1 MSPTSPLATIYK
13 VLQHVQAAAQTNTGI
28 FRKNEAATRAALIDP
43 VLRALGWDTANVQM
57 VEPEKTLSNELRI
70 DYLLNDPNGQPW
82 VVVEAKCL
90 DSSLDKYGY
99 VGKILGYAL
108 TLNVQ
113 TVCITDGITWHLH
126 THLQYGKSEPVVFSL
141 SGDDLLPAA
150 NELIRWLDAAQSGH
164 GLGLHT
170 DNSQKVP
177 EQEITPSINRLQ
189 VRAESQRIRI
199 KSLREKPES
208 VSAHFIDLTELNST
222 SIQPG
227 QKPTQLR
234 LPNGTIK
241 PITIWKDILLEVCY
255 LVLSTNDSLPLPF
268 PDKAGKKRS
277 LFSYTK
283 PEGGSSTLT
292 SYKGNPVF
300 ILTHYS
306 AADCIANALYAAQQ
320 LLPSQRK
327 TSLAVSF

>member
-1 MSPTSPLATIYK
+1 MTPSSPITAIYQ
-13 VLQHVQAAAQTNTGI
+13 VLQHVQAVAQADANI

-70 DYLLNDPNGQPW
+70 DYLLNDPTGQPW
-82 VVVEAKCL
+82 VVIEAKCL
-90 DSSLDKYGY
+90 GSSLDKYGY

-108 TLNVQ
+108 TLNVH

-126 THLQYGKSEPVVFSL
+126 THLQHGKSEPVVFSL
-141 SGDDLLPAA
+141 LETDLLPAA
-150 NELIRWLDAAQSGH
+150 NELIRWLDAAQAGH
-164 GLGLHT
+164 GIPPIGNLIESVTEVASSQLG
-170 DNSQKVP
+170 KK
-177 EQEITPSINRLQ
+177 
-189 VRAESQRIRI
+189 AEVQRIRI
-199 KSLREKPES
+199 KALKEKSDS
-208 VSAHFIDLTELNST
+208 VSAHFTDLTQLNST

-227 QKPTQLR
+227 QKPKQLR

-241 PITIWKDILLEVCY
+241 PIAIWKDILLEVCY
-255 LVLSTNDSLPLPF
+255 LVLSTNSNLVLPF
-268 PDKAGKKRS
+268 PDKAGKKRF
-277 LFSYTK
+277 LFSFTK

-292 SYKGNPVF
+292 SYQGRPAF

-327 TSLAVSF
+327 TNMAVSF

>member
-1 MSPTSPLATIYK
+1 MTPSSPIAAIYQ
-13 VLQHVQAAAQTNTGI
+13 VLQHVQAVAQADANI

-70 DYLLNDPNGQPW
+70 DYLLNDPTGQPW
-82 VVVEAKCL
+82 VVIEAKCL
-90 DSSLDKYGY
+90 GSSLDKYGY

-108 TLNVQ
+108 TLNVH

-126 THLQYGKSEPVVFSL
+126 THLQHGKSEPVVFSL
-141 SGDDLLPAA
+141 LETDLLPAA
-150 NELIRWLDAAQSGH
+150 NELIRWLDAAQAGH
-164 GLGLHT
+164 GIPPIGNLIESVTEIASSQLG
-170 DNSQKVP
+170 KK
-177 EQEITPSINRLQ
+177 
-189 VRAESQRIRI
+189 AEVQRIRI
-199 KSLREKPES
+199 KALKEKS
-208 VSAHFIDLTELNST
+208 DLVSAHFTDLTQLNST

-227 QKPTQLR
+227 QKPKQLR

-241 PITIWKDILLEVCY
+241 PIAIWKDILLEVCY
-255 LVLSTNDSLPLPF
+255 LVLSTNSNLVLPF
-268 PDKAGKKRS
+268 PDKAGKKRF
-277 LFSYTK
+277 LFSFTK

-292 SYKGNPVF
+292 SYQGRPAF

-327 TSLAVSF
+327 TNMAVSF

>member
-1 MSPTSPLATIYK
+1 MTPSSPIAAIYQ
-13 VLQHVQAAAQTNTGI
+13 VLQHVQAVAQADANI

-70 DYLLNDPNGQPW
+70 DYLLNDPTGQPW
-82 VVVEAKCL
+82 VVIEAKCL
-90 DSSLDKYGY
+90 GSSLDKYGY

-108 TLNVQ
+108 TLNVH

-126 THLQYGKSEPVVFSL
+126 THLQHGKSEPVVFSL
-141 SGDDLLPAA
+141 LETDLLPAA
-150 NELIRWLDAAQSGH
+150 NELIRWLDAAQAGH
-164 GLGLHT
+164 GIPPIGNLIESVTEVASSQLG
-170 DNSQKVP
+170 KK
-177 EQEITPSINRLQ
+177 
-189 VRAESQRIRI
+189 AEVQRIRI
-199 KSLREKPES
+199 KALKEESDS
-208 VSAHFIDLTELNST
+208 VSAHFTDLTQLNST

-227 QKPTQLR
+227 QKPKQLR

-241 PITIWKDILLEVCY
+241 PIAIWKDILLEVCY
-255 LVLSTNDSLPLPF
+255 LVLSTNSNLVLPF
-268 PDKAGKKRS
+268 PDKAGKKRF
-277 LFSYTK
+277 LFSFTK

-292 SYKGNPVF
+292 SYQGRPAF

-327 TSLAVSF
+327 TNMAVSF

>member
-1 MSPTSPLATIYK
+1 MTPSSPIAAIYQ
-13 VLQHVQAAAQTNTGI
+13 VLQHVQAVAQADANI

-70 DYLLNDPNGQPW
+70 DYLLNDPTGQPW
-82 VVVEAKCL
+82 VVIEAKCL
-90 DSSLDKYGY
+90 GSSLDKYGY

-108 TLNVQ
+108 TLNVH

-126 THLQYGKSEPVVFSL
+126 THLQHGKSEPVVFSL
-141 SGDDLLPAA
+141 LETDLLPAA
-150 NELIRWLDAAQSGH
+150 NELIRWLDAAQAGH
-164 GLGLHT
+164 GIPPIGNLIESVTEVASSQLG
-170 DNSQKVP
+170 KK
-177 EQEITPSINRLQ
+177 
-189 VRAESQRIRI
+189 AEVQRIRI
-199 KSLREKPES
+199 KALKEESDS
-208 VSAHFIDLTELNST
+208 VSAHFTDLTQLNST

-227 QKPTQLR
+227 QKPKQLR

-241 PITIWKDILLEVCY
+241 PIAIWKDILLEVCY
-255 LVLSTNDSLPLPF
+255 LVLSTNSNLVLPF
-268 PDKAGKKRS
+268 PDKAGKKRF
-277 LFSYTK
+277 LFSFTK

-292 SYKGNPVF
+292 SYQGRPAF

-306 AADCIANALYAAQQ
+306 AADCIANALHAAQQ

-327 TSLAVSF
+327 TNMAVSF

>member
-1 MSPTSPLATIYK
+1 MTPSSPIAAIYQ
-13 VLQHVQAAAQTNTGI
+13 VLQHVQAVAQADANI

-70 DYLLNDPNGQPW
+70 DYLLNDPTGQPW
-82 VVVEAKCL
+82 VVIEAKCL
-90 DSSLDKYGY
+90 GSSLDKYGY

-108 TLNVQ
+108 TLNVH

-126 THLQYGKSEPVVFSL
+126 THLQHGKSEPVVFSL
-141 SGDDLLPAA
+141 LETDLLPAA
-150 NELIRWLDAAQSGH
+150 NELIRWLDAAQAGH
-164 GLGLHT
+164 GIPPIGNLIESVTEIASSQLG
-170 DNSQKVP
+170 KK
-177 EQEITPSINRLQ
+177 
-189 VRAESQRIRI
+189 AEVQRIRI
-199 KSLREKPES
+199 KALKEKSDS
-208 VSAHFIDLTELNST
+208 VSAHFTDLTQLNST

-227 QKPTQLR
+227 QKPKQLR

-241 PITIWKDILLEVCY
+241 PIAIWKDILLEVCY
-255 LVLSTNDSLPLPF
+255 LVLSTNSNLVLPF
-268 PDKAGKKRS
+268 PDKAGKKRF
-277 LFSYTK
+277 LFSFTK

-292 SYKGNPVF
+292 SYQGRPAF

-327 TSLAVSF
+327 TNMAVSF

>member
-1 MSPTSPLATIYK
+1 MTPSSPIAAIYQ
-13 VLQHVQAAAQTNTGI
+13 VLQHVQAVAQADANI

-70 DYLLNDPNGQPW
+70 DYLLNDPTGQPW
-82 VVVEAKCL
+82 VVIEAKCL
-90 DSSLDKYGY
+90 GSSLDKYGY

-108 TLNVQ
+108 TLNVH

-126 THLQYGKSEPVVFSL
+126 THLQHGKSEPVVFSL
-141 SGDDLLPAA
+141 LETDLLPAA
-150 NELIRWLDAAQSGH
+150 NELIRWLDAAQAGH
-164 GLGLHT
+164 GIPPIGNLIESVTEVASSQLG
-170 DNSQKVP
+170 KK
-177 EQEITPSINRLQ
+177 
-189 VRAESQRIRI
+189 AEVQRIRI
-199 KSLREKPES
+199 KALKEKSDS
-208 VSAHFIDLTELNST
+208 VSAYFTDLTQLNSI

-227 QKPTQLR
+227 QKPKQLR

-241 PITIWKDILLEVCY
+241 PIAIWKDILLEVCY
-255 LVLSTNDSLPLPF
+255 LVLSTNSNLVLPF
-268 PDKAGKKRS
+268 PDKAGKKRF
-277 LFSYTK
+277 LFSFTK

-292 SYKGNPVF
+292 SYQGRPAF

-327 TSLAVSF
+327 TNMAVSF

>member
-1 MSPTSPLATIYK
+1 MFPSSPIITIYQ
-13 VLQHVQAAAQTNTGI
+13 VLQHVQAAAQANAGI

-43 VLRALGWDTANVQM
+43 VLRALGWDTTNVQM
-57 VEPEKTLSNELRI
+57 VEPEKTLGNELRI
-70 DYLLNDPNGQPW
+70 DYLLNDPTGQPW
-82 VVVEAKCL
+82 VVIEAKCL

-108 TLNVQ
+108 TLNVH

-126 THLQYGKSEPVVFSL
+126 THLRHGKSEPVVFSL
-141 SGDDLLPAA
+141 LENDLLQAA

-164 GLGLHT
+164 GVQPPNASHPAGSPPTSPLPATVKPAPPATEQLTKSKKQPANIPDFTEVAQLH
-170 DNSQKVP
+170 
-177 EQEITPSINRLQ
+177 L
-189 VRAESQRIRI
+189 
-199 KSLREKPES
+199 
-208 VSAHFIDLTELNST
+208 LNL
-222 SIQPG
+222 QPG
-227 QKPTQLR
+227 QKPKQLR

-241 PITIWKDILLEVCY
+241 PIAIWKDILLEVCY
-255 LVLSTNDSLPLPF
+255 LVLATNSNLSLPF
-268 PDKAGKKRS
+268 SDKAGKKRF
-277 LFSYTK
+277 LFSSIK
-283 PEGGSSTLT
+283 PERGSSTLT

-320 LLPSQRK
+320 LLPNQQK

>member
-1 MSPTSPLATIYK
+1 MTPSSPIAAIYQ
-13 VLQHVQAAAQTNTGI
+13 VLQHVQAVAQADANI

-70 DYLLNDPNGQPW
+70 DYLLNDPTGQPW
-82 VVVEAKCL
+82 VVIEAKCL
-90 DSSLDKYGY
+90 GSSLDKYGY

-108 TLNVQ
+108 TLNVH

-126 THLQYGKSEPVVFSL
+126 THLQHGKSEPVVFSL
-141 SGDDLLPAA
+141 LETDLLPAA
-150 NELIRWLDAAQSGH
+150 NELIRWLDAAQAGH
-164 GLGLHT
+164 GIPPIGNLIESVT
-170 DNSQKVP
+170 EVASSQLKKK
-177 EQEITPSINRLQ
+177 
-189 VRAESQRIRI
+189 AEVQRIRI
-199 KSLREKPES
+199 KALKEKSDS
-208 VSAHFIDLTELNST
+208 VSAYFTDLTQLNSI

-227 QKPTQLR
+227 QKPKQLR

-241 PITIWKDILLEVCY
+241 PIAIWKDILLEVCY
-255 LVLSTNDSLPLPF
+255 LVLSTNSNLVLPF
-268 PDKAGKKRS
+268 PDKAGKERF
-277 LFSYTK
+277 LFSFTK

-292 SYKGNPVF
+292 SYQGRPAF

-327 TSLAVSF
+327 TNMAVSF

>member
-1 MSPTSPLATIYK
+1 MTPSSPIAAIYQ
-13 VLQHVQAAAQTNTGI
+13 VLQHVQAVAQADANI

-70 DYLLNDPNGQPW
+70 DYLLNDPTGQPW
-82 VVVEAKCL
+82 VVIEAKCL
-90 DSSLDKYGY
+90 GSSLDKYGY

-108 TLNVQ
+108 TLNVH

-126 THLQYGKSEPVVFSL
+126 THLQHGKSEPVVFSL
-141 SGDDLLPAA
+141 LETDLLPAA
-150 NELIRWLDAAQSGH
+150 NELIRWLDAAQAGH
-164 GLGLHT
+164 GIPPIGNLIESVTEVASSQLG
-170 DNSQKVP
+170 KK
-177 EQEITPSINRLQ
+177 
-189 VRAESQRIRI
+189 AEVQRIRI
-199 KSLREKPES
+199 KALKEKSDS
-208 VSAHFIDLTELNST
+208 VSAYFTDLTQLNST

-227 QKPTQLR
+227 QKPKQLR

-241 PITIWKDILLEVCY
+241 PIAIWKDILLEVCY
-255 LVLSTNDSLPLPF
+255 LVLSTNSNLVLPF
-268 PDKAGKKRS
+268 PDKAGKKRF
-277 LFSYTK
+277 LFSFTK

-292 SYKGNPVF
+292 SYQGRPAF

-327 TSLAVSF
+327 TNMAVSF

>member
-1 MSPTSPLATIYK
+1 MFPSSPIATIYQ
-13 VLQHVQAAAQTNTGI
+13 VLQHVQAAAQANAAI

-43 VLRALGWDTANVQM
+43 VLRALGWDTANVQV

-70 DYLLNDPNGQPW
+70 DYLLNDPAGQPW

-108 TLNVQ
+108 TLNVH

-126 THLQYGKSEPVVFSL
+126 THLRHGKSEPVVFSL
-141 SGDDLLPAA
+141 VENDLLRAA
-150 NELIRWLDAAQSGH
+150 NELIRGLDAAQAGH
-164 GLGLHT
+164 GILLPNAGRTAALSPINPLPPSAKPISPVT
-170 DNSQKVP
+170 KQPAKP
-177 EQEITPSINRLQ
+177 KKQPATTPD
-189 VRAESQRIRI
+189 
-199 KSLREKPES
+199 
-208 VSAHFIDLTELNST
+208 FTELAQLHLLAL
-222 SIQPG
+222 QPG
-227 QKPTQLR
+227 QKPKQLR
-234 LPNGTIK
+234 LPNGTVK
-241 PITIWKDILLEVCY
+241 PIAIWKDILLEVCY
-255 LVLSTNDSLPLPF
+255 LVLSTNGNLVLPF

-306 AADCIANALYAAQQ
+306 AADCIANALYAAKQ

-327 TSLAVSF
+327 ASLAVSF

>member
-1 MSPTSPLATIYK
+1 MTPSSPIAAIYQ
-13 VLQHVQAAAQTNTGI
+13 VLQHVQAVAQADANI

-70 DYLLNDPNGQPW
+70 DYLLNDPTGQPW
-82 VVVEAKCL
+82 VVIEAKCL
-90 DSSLDKYGY
+90 GSSLDKYGY

-108 TLNVQ
+108 TLNVH

-126 THLQYGKSEPVVFSL
+126 THLQHGKSEPVVFSL
-141 SGDDLLPAA
+141 LETDLLPAA
-150 NELIRWLDAAQSGH
+150 NELIRWLDAAQAGH
-164 GLGLHT
+164 GIPPIGNLIESVTAVASSQLG
-170 DNSQKVP
+170 KK
-177 EQEITPSINRLQ
+177 
-189 VRAESQRIRI
+189 AEVQRIRI
-199 KSLREKPES
+199 KALKEKSDS
-208 VSAHFIDLTELNST
+208 VSAYFTDLTQLSSI

-227 QKPTQLR
+227 QKPKQLR
-234 LPNGTIK
+234 LPNGTIR
-241 PITIWKDILLEVCY
+241 PIAIWKDILLEVCY
-255 LVLSTNDSLPLPF
+255 LVLSTNSNLVLPF
-268 PDKAGKKRS
+268 PDKAGKKRF
-277 LFSYTK
+277 LFSFTK

-292 SYKGNPVF
+292 SYQGRPAF

-327 TSLAVSF
+327 TNMAVSF

>member
-1 MSPTSPLATIYK
+1 MTPSSPIAAIYQ
-13 VLQHVQAAAQTNTGI
+13 VLQHVQAVAQADANI

-70 DYLLNDPNGQPW
+70 DYLLNDPTGQPW
-82 VVVEAKCL
+82 VVIEAKCL
-90 DSSLDKYGY
+90 GSSLDKYGY

-108 TLNVQ
+108 TLNVH

-126 THLQYGKSEPVVFSL
+126 THLQHGKSEPVVFSL
-141 SGDDLLPAA
+141 LETDLLPAA
-150 NELIRWLDAAQSGH
+150 NELIRWLDAAQAGH
-164 GLGLHT
+164 GIPPIGNLIESVT
-170 DNSQKVP
+170 EVASSQLRKK
-177 EQEITPSINRLQ
+177 
-189 VRAESQRIRI
+189 AEVQRIRI
-199 KSLREKPES
+199 KVLKEKSDS
-208 VSAHFIDLTELNST
+208 VSAYFTDLTQLNST

-227 QKPTQLR
+227 QKPKQLR

-241 PITIWKDILLEVCY
+241 PIAIWKDILLEVCY
-255 LVLSTNDSLPLPF
+255 LVLSTNSNLVLPF
-268 PDKAGKKRS
+268 PDKAGKKRF
-277 LFSYTK
+277 LFSFTK

-292 SYKGNPVF
+292 SYQGRPAF

-327 TSLAVSF
+327 TNMAVSF

>member
-1 MSPTSPLATIYK
+1 MTPSSPIAAIYQ
-13 VLQHVQAAAQTNTGI
+13 VLQHVQAVAQADANI

-70 DYLLNDPNGQPW
+70 DYLLNDPTGQPW
-82 VVVEAKCL
+82 VVIEAKCL
-90 DSSLDKYGY
+90 GSSLDKYGY

-108 TLNVQ
+108 TLNVH

-126 THLQYGKSEPVVFSL
+126 THLQHGKSEPVVFSL
-141 SGDDLLPAA
+141 LETDLLPAA
-150 NELIRWLDAAQSGH
+150 NELIRWLDAAQAGH
-164 GLGLHT
+164 GIPPIGNLIESVTEVASSQLG
-170 DNSQKVP
+170 KK
-177 EQEITPSINRLQ
+177 
-189 VRAESQRIRI
+189 AEVQRIRI
-199 KSLREKPES
+199 KALKEKSDS
-208 VSAHFIDLTELNST
+208 VSAHFTDLTQLNST

-227 QKPTQLR
+227 QKPKQLR

-241 PITIWKDILLEVCY
+241 PIAIWKDILLEVCY
-255 LVLSTNDSLPLPF
+255 LVLSTNSNLVLPF
-268 PDKAGKKRS
+268 PDKAGKKRF
-277 LFSYTK
+277 LFSFTK

-292 SYKGNPVF
+292 SYQGRPAF

-327 TSLAVSF
+327 TNMAVSF

>member
-1 MSPTSPLATIYK
+1 MTPSSPIAAIYQ
-13 VLQHVQAAAQTNTGI
+13 VLQHVQAVAQTNANI

-70 DYLLNDPNGQPW
+70 DYLLNDPTGQPW
-82 VVVEAKCL
+82 VVIEAKCL
-90 DSSLDKYGY
+90 GSSLDKYGY

-108 TLNVQ
+108 TLNVH

-126 THLQYGKSEPVVFSL
+126 THLQHGKSEPVVFCL
-141 SGDDLLPAA
+141 LETDLLPAA
-150 NELIRWLDAAQSGH
+150 NELIRWLDAAQAGH
-164 GLGLHT
+164 GIPPIGNLIESVTEVASSQLG
-170 DNSQKVP
+170 KK
-177 EQEITPSINRLQ
+177 
-189 VRAESQRIRI
+189 AEVQRIRI
-199 KSLREKPES
+199 KALKEESDS
-208 VSAHFIDLTELNST
+208 VSAHFTDLTQLNST

-227 QKPTQLR
+227 QKPKQLR

-241 PITIWKDILLEVCY
+241 PIAIWKDILLEVCY
-255 LVLSTNDSLPLPF
+255 LVLSTNSNLVLPF
-268 PDKAGKKRS
+268 PDKAGKKRF
-277 LFSYTK
+277 LFSFTK

-292 SYKGNPVF
+292 SYQGRPAF

-327 TSLAVSF
+327 TNMAVSF

>member
-1 MSPTSPLATIYK
+1 MTPSSPITAIYQ
-13 VLQHVQAAAQTNTGI
+13 VLQHVQAVAQADANI

-70 DYLLNDPNGQPW
+70 DYLLNDPTGQPW
-82 VVVEAKCL
+82 VVIEAKCL
-90 DSSLDKYGY
+90 GSSLDKYGY

-108 TLNVQ
+108 TLNVH

-126 THLQYGKSEPVVFSL
+126 THLQHGKSEPVVFSL
-141 SGDDLLPAA
+141 LETDLLPAA
-150 NELIRWLDAAQSGH
+150 NELIRWLDAAQAGH
-164 GLGLHT
+164 GIPPIGNSIESVTEVASSQLG
-170 DNSQKVP
+170 KK
-177 EQEITPSINRLQ
+177 
-189 VRAESQRIRI
+189 AEVQRIRI
-199 KSLREKPES
+199 KALKEKSDS
-208 VSAHFIDLTELNST
+208 VSAYFTDLTQLSSI

-227 QKPTQLR
+227 QKPKQLR
-234 LPNGTIK
+234 LPNGTIR
-241 PITIWKDILLEVCY
+241 PIAIWKDILLEVCY
-255 LVLSTNDSLPLPF
+255 LVLSTNSNLVLPF
-268 PDKAGKKRS
+268 PDKAGKKRF
-277 LFSYTK
+277 LFSFTK

-292 SYKGNPVF
+292 SYQGRPAF

-327 TSLAVSF
+327 TNMAVSF

>member
-1 MSPTSPLATIYK
+1 MLPSSPIAAIYQ
-13 VLQHVQAAAQTNTGI
+13 VLQHVQATAQANAGI

-43 VLRALGWDTANVQM
+43 VLRALGWDTTNVQM

-70 DYLLNDPNGQPW
+70 DYLLNDPTGQPW

-108 TLNVQ
+108 TLNVH
-113 TVCITDGITWHLH
+113 TVCITDGINWHLH
-126 THLQYGKSEPVVFSL
+126 THLRHGKSEPVVFSL
-141 SGDDLLPAA
+141 LENDLLPAA

-164 GLGLHT
+164 GIQPPNARHATGLPLISPLPATTKPAPSATKQLAKPRKQLT
-170 DNSQKVP
+170 DIP
-177 EQEITPSINRLQ
+177 D
-189 VRAESQRIRI
+189 
-199 KSLREKPES
+199 
-208 VSAHFIDLTELNST
+208 FIEVAQLHLMDL
-222 SIQPG
+222 QPG
-227 QKPTQLR
+227 QKPKQLR
-234 LPNGTIK
+234 LPNGTIM
-241 PITIWKDILLEVCY
+241 PIAIWKDILLEVCY
-255 LVLSTNDSLPLPF
+255 LVLATNDNLSLPF
-268 PDKAGKKRS
+268 SDKAGKKRF
-277 LFSYTK
+277 LFSTTK
-283 PEGGSSTLT
+283 PEGSSSTRAI
-292 SYKGNPVF
+292 YKGNSVF

>member
-1 MSPTSPLATIYK
+1 MTPSSPIAAIYQ
-13 VLQHVQAAAQTNTGI
+13 VLQHVQAVAQADANI

-70 DYLLNDPNGQPW
+70 DYLLNDPTGQPW
-82 VVVEAKCL
+82 VVIEAKCL
-90 DSSLDKYGY
+90 GSSLDKYGY

-108 TLNVQ
+108 TLNVH

-126 THLQYGKSEPVVFSL
+126 THLQHGKSEPVVFSL
-141 SGDDLLPAA
+141 LETDLLPAA
-150 NELIRWLDAAQSGH
+150 NELIRWLDAAQAGH
-164 GLGLHT
+164 GIPPIGNLIESVTEVASSQLG
-170 DNSQKVP
+170 KK
-177 EQEITPSINRLQ
+177 
-189 VRAESQRIRI
+189 AEVQRIRI
-199 KSLREKPES
+199 KALKEKSDS
-208 VSAHFIDLTELNST
+208 VSAYFTDLTQLSST

-227 QKPTQLR
+227 QKPKQLR

-241 PITIWKDILLEVCY
+241 PIAIWKDILLEVCY
-255 LVLSTNDSLPLPF
+255 LVLSTNSNLVLPF
-268 PDKAGKKRS
+268 PDKAGKKRF
-277 LFSYTK
+277 LFSFTK

-292 SYKGNPVF
+292 SYQGRPAF

-327 TSLAVSF
+327 TNMAVSF

>member
-1 MSPTSPLATIYK
+1 MTPSSPIAAIYQ
-13 VLQHVQAAAQTNTGI
+13 VLRHVQAVAQADANI

-70 DYLLNDPNGQPW
+70 DYLLNDPTGQPW
-82 VVVEAKCL
+82 VVIEAKCL
-90 DSSLDKYGY
+90 GSSLDKYGY

-108 TLNVQ
+108 TLNVH

-126 THLQYGKSEPVVFSL
+126 THLQHGKSEPVVFSL
-141 SGDDLLPAA
+141 LETDLLPAA
-150 NELIRWLDAAQSGH
+150 NELIRWLDAAQAGH
-164 GLGLHT
+164 GIPPIGNLIESVTEVASSQLG
-170 DNSQKVP
+170 KK
-177 EQEITPSINRLQ
+177 
-189 VRAESQRIRI
+189 AEVQRIRI
-199 KSLREKPES
+199 KALKEESDS
-208 VSAHFIDLTELNST
+208 VSAHFTDLTQLNST

-227 QKPTQLR
+227 QKPKQLR

-255 LVLSTNDSLPLPF
+255 LVLSTNSNLVLPF
-268 PDKAGKKRS
+268 PDKAGKKRF
-277 LFSYTK
+277 LFSFTK

-292 SYKGNPVF
+292 SYQGRPAF

-306 AADCIANALYAAQQ
+306 AADCIANALHAAQQ

-327 TSLAVSF
+327 TNMAVSF